1 MRNTPDLVAEMRA
14 VLTAFAEEG
23 LSYAL
28 CGGLA
33 ANIYGAD
40 RFTVDID
47 LLIAPDDL
55 EAALVVARGCG
66 FTIDSGVLP
75 LSGGSRKMH
84 RVVKLEPGWEEPLQL
99 DLLIADGGTYA
110 DAYESRY
117 AVAQEDLELW
127 LVAME
132 QLIQMK
138 RESDRPID
146 RQDIERLS

>member
-1 MRNTPDLVAEMRA
+1 MRTTPDLVAEMRTLLA
-14 VLTAFAEEG
+14 ALADEG
-23 LSYAL
+23 LAYAL

-47 LLIAPDDL
+47 LLIARDDL
-55 EAALVVARGCG
+55 ERALTVAKRCG
-66 FTIDSGVLP
+66 FAIDAGLLP
-75 LSGGSRKMH
+75 LLGGTRQMH
-84 RVVKLEPGWEEPLQL
+84 RVVKLAAGWEEPLQL

-127 LVAME
+127 LVTLE
-132 QLIQMK
+132 KLIEMK
-138 RESDRPID
+138 REANRPID

>member
-1 MRNTPDLVAEMRA
+1 MRTLLSALAD
-14 VLTAFAEEG
+14 EG
-23 LSYAL
+23 LGYAL

-47 LLIAPDDL
+47 LLIAPNDL
-55 EAALVVARGCG
+55 ERALAVANRCG
-66 FTIDSGVLP
+66 FTIDAGMLP
-75 LSGGSRKMH
+75 LLGGTRQMR
-84 RVVKLEPGWEEPLQL
+84 RVAKLVPGWEEPLQL

-127 LVAME
+127 LVALE
-132 QLIQMK
+132 KLIEMK
-138 RESDRPID
+138 REANRPID

>member
-1 MRNTPDLVAEMRA
+1 MRNVPDLVEEMRSLLA
-14 VLTAFAEEG
+14 AFAEGGVE
-23 LSYAL
+23 YAL

-40 RFTVDID
+40 RFTIDID
-47 LLIAPDDL
+47 LLVAPAGLD
-55 EAALVVARGCG
+55 AALAVARRCG
-66 FTIDSGVLP
+66 FTIDSGVIP
-75 LSGGSRKMH
+75 FRGGDRQLH

-117 AVAQEDLELW
+117 SVPQEDVELW
-127 LVAME
+127 LVALDE
-132 QLIQMK
+132 LIAMK

>member
-1 MRNTPDLVAEMRA
+1 MRTTPDLVAEMKA
-14 VLTAFAEEG
+14 L
-23 LSYAL
+23 LSALADDGVGYAL

-55 EAALVVARGCG
+55 AGALAVARRCG
-66 FTIDSGVLP
+66 FTIDTGLLP
-75 LSGGSRKMH
+75 LLDGTRRMH
-84 RVVKLEPGWEEPLQL
+84 RVVKLVTGWEEPLQL

-110 DAYESRY
+110 EAYESRY
-117 AVAQEDLELW
+117 AVAQEDLKLW
-127 LVAME
+127 LVALE
-132 QLIQMK
+132 ALIEMK
-138 RESDRPID
+138 READRPID